1 VGELRTNLL
10 EALYARSRRVARAAE
25 TLQRSLLSEAPD
37 RGHLEFAV
45 RYVPASHEAQV
56 GGDWYDVFQQPEGA
70 TVLVIGDVVGH
81 DTEAAARMGQLRG
94 LLRGIAY
101 DSGDGPAG
109 VLSRLDRAIDGL
121 QLGTMASV
129 LVARLEETPGE
140 HARGVT
146 RLRWSNAGHLPP
158 LVLGPDGDVQVLEE
172 ARADMLLG
180 VDAGVAR
187 HEHVLTIPHGSTV
200 LLYTDGLVERRD
212 QLFDTGVAHL
222 REELG
227 ALGNEPMS
235 QVADEL
241 LSRMLQQRVEDDVAL
256 IAVHLRAARHPA

>member
-1 VGELRTNLL
+1 
-10 EALYARSRRVARAAE
+10 VARAAQ
-25 TLQRSLLSEAPD
+25 TLQRSLLSEVPN
-37 RGHLEFAV
+37 RGHLDFAV
-45 RYVPASHEAQV
+45 RYVPAAHEAQV
-56 GGDWYDVFQQPEGA
+56 GGDWYDVFQQPAGA

-109 VLSRLDRAIDGL
+109 VLSRLDRAMGGL

-129 LVARLEETPGE
+129 LVARLEQTPE
-140 HARGVT
+140 ENSRGVT

-158 LVLGPDGDVQVLEE
+158 LVFGPDGDVQVLEE
-172 ARADMLLG
+172 LRADMLLG
-180 VDAGVAR
+180 VDADVLR
-187 HEHVLTIPHGSTV
+187 HEHVLTVPHGSTV

-212 QLFDTGVAHL
+212 QLFDIGVTQL

-227 ALGNEPMS
+227 ALGNAPMS

-241 LSRMLQQRVEDDVAL
+241 LSRMLPQRVEDDVAL
-256 IAVHLRAARHPA
+256 IAVRLRPAGRPA